1 MIISASY
8 RTDLPAFHGAW
19 FARQLAAGRALVRN
33 PYNNRLSRVDLTAEA
48 VSGFVFWTRD
58 IAPFWQYLDLI
69 DQFGRPALFHYS
81 VLGYPRLLDRAVP
94 PAEHAVAAIQ
104 RLANRYGRRA
114 VVWRYDPV
122 LITDLTPADW
132 HRAQFADLLCKL
144 RGSVDEVVLSHAQIY
159 TKSKFRLQD
168 LTRTHGVV
176 WRDPLREEKIALLR
190 DLADMANAAGVTA
203 SLCSQ
208 PDLLAPGLVP
218 ARCIDAERLGDLA
231 GSPIRAAIKGNRPG
245 CACAESRDIGG
256 YDSCA
261 HGCIYCYAVGAPARL
276 TMSLPEG

>member
-19 FARQLAAGRALVRN
+19 FARRLAAGFAAVRN
-33 PYNNRLSRVDLTAEA
+33 PYNNRLHPVALTPQS
-48 VSGFVFWTRD
+48 VSGLVFWTRD
-58 IAPFWQYLDLI
+58 IAPFWQYLDLL
-69 DQFGRPALFHYS
+69 DDFGRPAMFQYS

-94 PAEHAVAAIQ
+94 AAEHGVTLIR
-104 RLANRYGRRA
+104 RLADRFGKRA

-144 RGSVDEVVLSHAQIY
+144 RGSVDEVVVSHAQIY
-159 TKSKFRLQD
+159 AKARRRLD
-168 LTRTHGVV
+168 MLTREHGLI
-176 WRDPLREEKIALLR
+176 WHDPPAAEKIALLA
-190 DLADMANAAGVTA
+190 DLAGMADAAGLRF

-208 PDLLAPGLVP
+208 PDLLGPGMAA
-218 ARCIDAERLGDLA
+218 ARCIDAARLSDLA
-231 GSPIRAAIKGNRPG
+231 GRPVVATTRGNRPG
-245 CACAESRDIGG
+245 CACAESRDIGA

-261 HGCIYCYAVGAPARL
+261 HGCAYCYAVGTPARL
-276 TMSLPEG
+276 TMSLPDD

>member
-19 FARQLAAGRALVRN
+19 LARRLVAGFAPVRN
-33 PYNNRLSRVDLTAEA
+33 PYNQRLSRVDLTPAR
-48 VSGFVFWTRD
+48 VDGFVFWTRD
-58 IAPFWQYLDLI
+58 IVPFWQYLDLV
-69 DQFGRPALFHYS
+69 DEFRRPILFHYTI
-81 VLGYPRLLDRAVP
+81 LGYPRLLDRAVP
-94 PAEHAVAAIQ
+94 PADHAVAALH
-104 RLANRYGRRA
+104 RLVQRYGRRA

-122 LITDLTPADW
+122 LITDQTPADW

-144 RGSVDEVVLSHAQIY
+144 RGAVDEVVLSHAQIY
-159 TKSKFRLQD
+159 AKARRRLDALSRQ
-168 LTRTHGVV
+168 HGLA
-176 WRDPLREEKIALLR
+176 WRDPPPEEKIALLS
-190 DLADMANAAGVTA
+190 DLASLARAEGLTA

-218 ARCIDAERLGDLA
+218 ARCIDVDRLSDLA
-231 GSPIRAAIKGNRPG
+231 GTRIQAASKGNRPG

-261 HGCIYCYAVGAPARL
+261 HGCAYCYAVHNPARL
-276 TMSLPEG
+276 AMSLPEE